1 MDLSIILMGAGILV
15 IIVSLFMSRSKT
27 MDADTED
34 ISVTLYKETSQ
45 IKRRL
50 KVIEEE
56 LLLEQPTFKVPS
68 SKPTTSGIHQILVS
82 QVLALHKQGY
92 TISQIVER
100 SSLTPQQIE
109 KIIATGGKL
118 L

>member
-1 MDLSIILMGAGILV
+1 MDLSLILMGAGILV
-15 IIVSLFMSRSKT
+15 IIVSLFMSRSQNT
-27 MDADTED
+27 DADTED

-56 LLLEQPTFKVPS
+56 LLLDSVPLKPSS
-68 SKPTTSGIHQILVS
+68 SKPAAAGIHQILVS

-92 TISQIVER
+92 NIVQITER
-100 SSLTPQQIE
+100 SSLTAQQIE

-118 L
+118 

>member
-1 MDLSIILMGAGILV
+1 MDLSLILMGAGILV
-15 IIVSLFMSRSKT
+15 IIVSLFMSRSKNE
-27 MDADTED
+27 DADTED

-56 LLLEQPTFKVPS
+56 LLLDSVPLKPS
-68 SKPTTSGIHQILVS
+68 PSKPATAGIHQILVS

-92 TISQIVER
+92 NIVQIAER
-100 SSLTPQQIE
+100 SSLTVQQIE

-118 L
+118 

>member
-15 IIVSLFMSRSKT
+15 IIVSLFMNRSKN
-27 MDADTED
+27 ADTEDED

-56 LLLEQPTFKVPS
+56 LLLDQAPFKSPS
-68 SKPTTSGIHQILVS
+68 SKAATSGINQILVS
-82 QVLALHKQGY
+82 QVLALHQQGY
-92 TISQIVER
+92 NLIQIAER

-118 L
+118 